1 MKRLLLALWLL
12 GALVFTA
19 NVLILTGHVPGERL
33 SKSAI
38 SLNGEAIERDTR
50 NTPSEVA
57 VAAVETRDGEI
68 GTRADSPD
76 SLAPRTVRN
85 FVQHPALPLKDEQA
99 ADLDEPALHPAADPV
114 IQAEGAELATIGNST
129 AVIRAA
135 PSASAAQLFSFP
147 FGRRVRVGERENGFA
162 KIEDL
167 GSGEVG
173 WVEETAL
180 GPAELNT
187 QRSGRESYADAKIE
201 QPAMSKPRAKGRWA
215 RQRGRKGGLLGRLF
229 GRF

>member
-1 MKRLLLALWLL
+1 MKRVLLAFWLL

-19 NVLILTGHVPGERL
+19 NVLILTGHVPGDRL
-33 SKSAI
+33 SESAI
-38 SLNGEAIERDTR
+38 SQNDEAIDRDTR
-50 NTPSEVA
+50 TPPSEVA
-57 VAAVETRDGEI
+57 VAAVETSDGKI
-68 GTRADSPD
+68 GTQADSPA
-76 SLAPRTVRN
+76 SLAPSTIRN

-99 ADLDEPALHPAADPV
+99 ADEPALYPDADPV
-114 IQAEGAELATIGNST
+114 IQAEGAELATIGNSA

-135 PSASAAQLFSFP
+135 PSASAAQLFAFP

-187 QRSGRESYADAKIE
+187 QRSGRKSYADAKIE
-201 QPAMSKPRAKGRWA
+201 QPAMSKPPAKGRWA
-215 RQRGRKGGLLGRLF
+215 RQRGRKGRLLGRLL